1 MEGAI
6 GPNATDWAII
16 AAVFVVI
23 IGIGIRA
30 ARLAGR
36 NMQEFFLS
44 GRHMPWWMLGVSMVA
59 TTFATDT
66 PNLVTD
72 IVRNNGVAGNWVW
85 WAFLL
90 TGMLTVFIYARL
102 WRRSGVT
109 TDLEFYELRYSG
121 WGGRFLRVFRAVY
134 LGLAFN
140 VLAMSAVTLAAIK
153 IGEVMLGLDPWTTV
167 GLASVATLLFSTLGG
182 FRGVIQTDFFLFVI
196 AIAGSVAASVYI
208 VHLPEVGGLSAL
220 LNHPG
225 VSDKLA
231 IVPNLSAAFSEGGK
245 QLELVT
251 AIFIIPLTVQWW
263 NAWYPGAEP
272 GGGGYIAQ
280 RMLAARNERHAIQ
293 ATFFF
298 NLLHYAL
305 RPWPWIIVALASLV
319 VFPSLESLR
328 QAFPGVSADKVADDL
343 AYPAMLTFLPHGLLG
358 LVLASLMAAY
368 ISTIS
373 THLNWGASYLVN
385 DVYKRFLRP
394 EASDSE
400 LVMAGRSSTALL
412 LVCGASAAMY
422 MESAGQIFRIILMF
436 GAGTG
441 LLFILRWFWWRINA
455 WSEVAA
461 MVTSGVV
468 SLLFTFGNLY
478 PSSWPEWTQLPVVA
492 LITTVAWVVTTLL
505 TPPDR
510 PEQLITFYQAIAP
523 GGPGWKKIRT
533 LMRKTGIK
541 PADDGQRWTVPRGLI
556 AMLVGTVFVYSALI
570 ASGYW
575 IYGILVPALWFTAL
589 TVACGAGLYLIIKRS
604 GGLLR

>member
-1 MEGAI
+1 MESTL
-6 GPNATDWAII
+6 GPNLTDWGIVI
-16 AAVFVVI
+16 AVFVVI
-23 IGIGIRA
+23 IGVGVWASRS
-30 ARLAGR
+30 AGR

-44 GRHMPWWMLGVSMVA
+44 GRHLPWWMLGVSMVA

-72 IVRNNGVAGNWVW
+72 IVRKHGVAGNWMW

-121 WGGRFLRVFRAVY
+121 WAGRFLRVFRAVY

-153 IGEVMLGLDPWTTV
+153 IGEVMLGLDAWTTV
-167 GLASVATLLFSTLGG
+167 GFASVATLIFSTLGG
-182 FRGVIQTDFFLFVI
+182 FRGVIYTDFFLFVL
-196 AIAGSVAASVYI
+196 AIGGAVAAAVYI
-208 VHLPEVGGLSAL
+208 VGLPEVGGLSKL
-220 LNHPG
+220 LAHPE
-225 VSDKLA
+225 VAPKLA
-231 IVPNLSAAFSEGGK
+231 IVPDLGQAFRSGGAE
-245 QLELVT
+245 LEMMI
-251 AIFIIPLTVQWW
+251 AIFIVPLAVQWW

-280 RMLAARNERHAIQ
+280 RMLAAKNENHAIR

-298 NLLHYAL
+298 NLMHYAL
-305 RPWPWIIVALASLV
+305 RPWPWILVALASLV
-319 VFPSLESLR
+319 VFPSLESLQ
-328 QAFPGVSADKVADDL
+328 QAFPGVSPDKLADDL

-385 DVYKRFLRP
+385 DVYRRFLRP
-394 EASDSE
+394 EASDRE
-400 LVMAGRSSTALL
+400 LVTAGRLSTALL
-412 LVCGASAAMY
+412 LVCGSLSAMY
-422 MESAGQIFRIILMF
+422 MTSATQIFTILLMF

-461 MVTSGVV
+461 MLTSGII
-468 SLLFTFGNLY
+468 SLLVTFTDLY
-478 PSSWPEWTQLPVVA
+478 PAGWSDWTRLPMVA
-492 LITTVAWVVTTLL
+492 LLTTAVWLAVTFM

-510 PEQLITFYQAIAP
+510 PERLFDFYQRIRP
-523 GGPGWKKIRT
+523 GGPGWRRIRAQ
-533 LMRKTGIK
+533 MNAAGIT
-541 PADDGQRWTVPRGLI
+541 PADAGQEWSVPRGIL
-556 AMLVGTVFVYSALI
+556 AMLIGTVFVYSALI
-570 ASGYW
+570 ATGYW
-575 IYGILVPALWFTAL
+575 IYGRNGMALVVTA
-589 TVACGAGLYLIIKRS
+589 VSIGCGI
-604 GGLLR
+604 GLLRLVRRTGSV